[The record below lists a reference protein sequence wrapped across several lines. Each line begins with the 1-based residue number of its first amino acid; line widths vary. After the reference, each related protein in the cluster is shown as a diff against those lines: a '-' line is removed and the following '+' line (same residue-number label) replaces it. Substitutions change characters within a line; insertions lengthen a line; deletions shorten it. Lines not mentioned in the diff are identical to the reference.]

1 MMLSP
6 NALTLIRVFLS
17 PFVCALALQPSFESR
32 VAAFVLFTFAALTD
46 LWDGYVARKQKL
58 ESNFGKIL
66 DPIADKVLV
75 LSAMVTF
82 SALRLYPFWLLA
94 PILIREIFLTC
105 VRLKFLKQ
113 GTVLAARREGKL
125 KTNVQIVSLIFT
137 YVYLM
142 LRDYGGSSELIE
154 LFFLLNYFML
164 GVALFF
170 TLYSGYRFFV
180 DNQIRLDWAETLA
193 TVFYVGY
200 LPRMPGTYGSLFALL
215 FLLFFPENPGF
226 YLLIEVPVLA
236 LGLWSSGAYVKKRGS
251 HDPSEVVI
259 DEVAGMMITF
269 FAVPKSALT
278 LAAGF
283 ILFRLFDVLKP
294 PPIRRIEKLPGGAGI
309 VLDDVAAGIYS
320 NLILLALTYLTAF
333 FR

>member
-1 MMLSP
+1 MLLSP

-17 PFVCALALQPSFESR
+17 PFVCWLALRPSFEDR
-32 VAAFVLFTFAALTD
+32 VAAFILFTFAALTD

-82 SALRLYPFWLLA
+82 SALRLYPFWLLV

-105 VRLKFLKQ
+105 VRLKFLAE

-142 LRDYGGSSELIE
+142 LRDYGGSAELIG
-154 LFFLLNYFML
+154 LFYLLNYFML

-170 TLYSGYRFFV
+170 TLYSGYRFFA
-180 DNQIRLDWAETLA
+180 DNRIRLNWPETLA
-193 TVFYVGY
+193 TVFYVGH

-215 FLLFFPENPGF
+215 FILFFPADPGI
-226 YLLIEVPVLA
+226 YLLITIPVLVV
-236 LGLWSSGAYVKKRGS
+236 GLWSAGAYAKKLKR
-251 HDPSEVVI
+251 HDPSAVVI
-259 DEVAGMMITF
+259 DEVIGMLITF
-269 FAVPKSALT
+269 FAIPKSALT
-278 LAAGF
+278 LTAGF
-283 ILFRLFDVLKP
+283 VLFRLFDVLKP
-294 PPIRRIEKLPGGAGI
+294 PPIRRIENLPGGFGI
-309 VLDDVAAGIYS
+309 VLDDVAAGLYS
-320 NLILLALTYLTAF
+320 NLILLALTYLFTSL
-333 FR
+333 R